1 MKKAILALADGLV
14 FEGHSFGAEGET
26 SGEIVFNTSMTGYQE
41 ILTDPSYKGQIV
53 TMTYP
58 QIGNYGVNDE
68 DVESA
73 KPYVEGFIVK
83 EYLDIPSNWRS
94 KKSLH
99 QYLAENGIVGIQ
111 GIDTRALTRH
121 LRDFGA
127 QPGVISTKD
136 MKPESLVAKA
146 QKLPKMS
153 GLDLAK
159 EVTCKEPYTWDQ
171 GDWDLAKGY
180 AGKPA
185 SRYKVVAYDYGIKR
199 NILRLLTQAG
209 CDVTVVPATM
219 PAEDVLAM
227 NPDGV
232 FLSNGP
238 GDPEPVTYAINSIKK
253 ILGKKPVFGIC
264 LGQQL
269 LGLALGGRTYK
280 LKFGHHGGNQ
290 PIMDLTT
297 RKVEIAAE
305 NHGFA
310 VDMKTIKDQV
320 VMTHMNLN
328 DKTCEGIQHKTLP
341 AFSVQYHPEASPG
354 PHDSRYLFQRF
365 VDMMEKFKIKNS
377 AADEHG
383 SAKIKAIHESRKE
396 AQETQERI

>member
-1 MKKAILALADGLV
+1 MKKAILALADGMV
-14 FEGHSFGAEGET
+14 FEGYSFGAEGET
-26 SGEIVFNTSMTGYQE
+26 TGEIVFNTSMTGYQE

-53 TMTYP
+53 TMTYT
-58 QIGNYGVNDE
+58 QMGNYGVNLE
-68 DVESA
+68 DVESC

-83 EYLDIPSNWRS
+83 EHCEIPSNWRS
-94 KKSLH
+94 KTSLH
-99 QYLAENGIVGIQ
+99 QYLADNRIVAIH

-127 QPGVISTKD
+127 QPGVISTRGLD
-136 MKPESLVAKA
+136 PQAAVAKA
-146 QKLPKMS
+146 RTLPKMS
-153 GLDLAK
+153 GLDLAQH
-159 EVTCKEPYTWDQ
+159 VTCAKPYSSSE

-180 AGKPA
+180 SQK
-185 SRYKVVAYDYGIKR
+185 SSSQYKVVAYDYGIKR

-209 CDVTVVPATM
+209 CEVLVVPAKM
-219 PAEDVLAM
+219 PAEEVLAM
-227 NPDGV
+227 KPDGV

-238 GDPEPVTYAINSIKK
+238 GDPEPVTYAIESISK

-269 LGLALGGRTYK
+269 LGLALGGKTYK

-310 VDMKTIKDQV
+310 VDMETLKDQV
-320 VMTHMNLN
+320 IMTHMNLN
-328 DKTCEGIQHKTLP
+328 DRTCEGIQHKTLP
-341 AFSVQYHPEASPG
+341 AFSVQYHPESSPG

-365 VDMMEKFKIKNS
+365 VDMMEKHKNII
-377 AADEHG
+377 ATTGEH
-383 SAKIKAIHESRKE
+383 RL
-396 AQETQERI
+396 TQVNPI

>member
-26 SGEIVFNTSMTGYQE
+26 RGEIVFNTSMTGYQE

-53 TMTYP
+53 TMTYT
-58 QIGNYGVNDE
+58 QMGNYGVNSE
-68 DVESA
+68 DVESSR
-73 KPYVEGFIVK
+73 PYVEGFIVK
-83 EYLDIPSNWRS
+83 EHCDMPSNWRS
-94 KKSLH
+94 GKSLH
-99 QYLAENGIVGIQ
+99 RYLAENRIVGIH

-127 QPGVISTKD
+127 QPGIITTELDPASA
-136 MKPESLVAKA
+136 VAKA
-146 QKLPKMS
+146 KKLPKMS

-159 EVTCKEPYTWDQ
+159 DVTCKELYTWNE

-180 AGKPA
+180 AAKQT
-185 SRYKVVAYDYGIKR
+185 SRCKVVAYDYGIKR

-209 CDVTVVPATM
+209 CDVTVVPARM
-219 PAEDVLAM
+219 PADEVLAM

-238 GDPEPVTYAINSIKK
+238 GDPEPVTYAIENIRK

-269 LGLALGGRTYK
+269 LGLALGGKTYK

-297 RKVEIAAE
+297 QKVEIAAE

-310 VDMKTIKDQV
+310 VDMDTLKDQV

-328 DKTCEGIQHKTLP
+328 DKTCEGFQHKILP

-365 VDMMEKFKIKNS
+365 VDMMEKHKVQPRKHEETELSKIAGTNL
-377 AADEHG
+377 
-383 SAKIKAIHESRKE
+383 
-396 AQETQERI
+396 